1 MEIIILLKL
10 ETLLNLGLLCVRL
23 RSLHMSSEGIFL
35 LKYEKR
41 YIIESSSWI
50 QLLLERRG
58 RIYKI
63 VSARR

>member
-10 ETLLNLGLLCVRL
+10 ETLLNLGLLCVRIQ
-23 RSLHMSSEGIFL
+23 SLHMSSEGIFL
-35 LKYEKR
+35 LEHEKR